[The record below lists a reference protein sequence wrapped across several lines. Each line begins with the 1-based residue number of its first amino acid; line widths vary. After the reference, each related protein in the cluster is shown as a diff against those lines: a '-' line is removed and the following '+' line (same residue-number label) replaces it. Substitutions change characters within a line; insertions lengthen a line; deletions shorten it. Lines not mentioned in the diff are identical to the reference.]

1 MAQKKKGKAG
11 QDFPEHLRHEFHH
24 QLKQIGIILKI
35 LLAIFRDFMLTI
47 EIKEDPDD
55 PKERARR
62 AAAKRK
68 QKEAEAALANN
79 KSKIPV
85 IWYLLSQ
92 DLILSKLDVK
102 LVR

>member
-1 MAQKKKGKAG
+1 MSF
-11 QDFPEHLRHEFHH
+11 DMSCFDDC
-24 QLKQIGIILKI
+24 
-35 LLAIFRDFMLTI
+35 RDFMLTI

-68 QKEAEAALANN
+68 QKEAEAAMANN

-85 IWYLLSQ
+85 NKS
-92 DLILSKLDVK
+92 VF
-102 LVR
+102 

>member
-1 MAQKKKGKAG
+1 
-11 QDFPEHLRHEFHH
+11 
-24 QLKQIGIILKI
+24 
-35 LLAIFRDFMLTI
+35 MLTI

-85 IWYLLSQ
+85 TKYLSGKIKMFIYRQTISQ
-92 DLILSKLDVK
+92 KKISSS
-102 LVR
+102 

>member
-1 MAQKKKGKAG
+1 
-11 QDFPEHLRHEFHH
+11 
-24 QLKQIGIILKI
+24 
-35 LLAIFRDFMLTI
+35 MLTI

-68 QKEAEAALANN
+68 QKAAEAALANN

-85 IWYLLSQ
+85 TKCLSG
-92 DLILSKLDVK
+92 
-102 LVR
+102 

>member
-1 MAQKKKGKAG
+1 MFLSFGLV
-11 QDFPEHLRHEFHH
+11 FNV
-24 QLKQIGIILKI
+24 
-35 LLAIFRDFMLTI
+35 LLVCLIRDFMLTI

-85 IWYLLSQ
+85 GDNECLSSQ
-92 DLILSKLDVK
+92 RL
-102 LVR
+102 

>member
-1 MAQKKKGKAG
+1 
-11 QDFPEHLRHEFHH
+11 
-24 QLKQIGIILKI
+24 
-35 LLAIFRDFMLTI
+35 MLTI

-85 IWYLLSQ
+85 TKCLSGKIKMFIYRQ
-92 DLILSKLDVK
+92 TISQKK
-102 LVR
+102 ISSS

>member
-1 MAQKKKGKAG
+1 
-11 QDFPEHLRHEFHH
+11 
-24 QLKQIGIILKI
+24 
-35 LLAIFRDFMLTI
+35 MLTI

-79 KSKIPV
+79 KSKLPV
-85 IWYLLSQ
+85 TFWLRQ
-92 DLILSKLDVK
+92 GAQEMLIFVRSSVRPSGLNLSKALN
-102 LVR
+102 LHLLTS